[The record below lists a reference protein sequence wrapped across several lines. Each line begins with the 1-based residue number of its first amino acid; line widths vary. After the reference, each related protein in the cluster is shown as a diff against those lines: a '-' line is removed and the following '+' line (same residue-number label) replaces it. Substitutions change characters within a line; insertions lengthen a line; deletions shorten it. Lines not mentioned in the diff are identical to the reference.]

1 MNGLDP
7 ASPCGLDLPGLKG
20 TLPRRVAGS
29 HLVFRGTDLLLVS
42 RASGRELEIAVAPGD
57 PVAREL
63 LAPFRNALTRAFDPA
78 KAIDV
83 ETINGEPAARSP
95 HLDAFADFS
104 VTREAGAFGSAAATE
119 RPAEPRP
126 TAGRENRSTDR
137 RTGALVE
144 SRARR
149 TSRRTREGEL

>member
-1 MNGLDP
+1 MPGLQFATPEAVRRLRSGLSERAVWWVNGLDP

-104 VTREAGAFGSAAATE
+104 VTREAGGI
-119 RPAEPRP
+119 RL
-126 TAGRENRSTDR
+126 R
-137 RTGALVE
+137 RRYGA
-144 SRARR
+144 S
-149 TSRRTREGEL
+149 G